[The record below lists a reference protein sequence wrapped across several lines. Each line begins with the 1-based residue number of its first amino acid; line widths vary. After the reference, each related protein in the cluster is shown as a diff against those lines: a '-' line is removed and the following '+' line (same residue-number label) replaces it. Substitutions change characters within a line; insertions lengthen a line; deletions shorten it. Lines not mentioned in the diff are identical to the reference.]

1 MELSTQAEKGSVL
14 QLLWTHDGSALAPES
29 RSLWSSFTGQ
39 VEETKQLWEW
49 LMAVHADDRERVK
62 RAWRE
67 AGWRVRT
74 FTVSYR
80 LRTVERQEQ
89 VVTQLCVPLLKDADL
104 LEGWVSWVSTERE
117 PAFLVEPSI
126 APELLLSNG
135 AATQAPLSMVCLSL
149 DRHIIEANERY
160 CQIVGYPRSE
170 LIGRRLHHVLPAN
183 LRAMINLS
191 LCQMLMGNMQHM
203 VYEVAHTHPNGQCL
217 WLKVT
222 ATLVWHSQGFP
233 LYFFAWIEDLTLQH
247 RLEQE
252 RVTLLARERAAQ
264 TALQHAQQ
272 ETLALGSLLHTVF
285 DAAMDGII
293 IYNADGTVLRI
304 NDAACTLLEFEA
316 KEQCVGKAFAEL
328 FHGYQIYQIDGD
340 TVQPIPPEQL
350 PILRM
355 LKGEIAS
362 KTRRTNQLVR
372 FPSGRERYIDLTL
385 TPLHDHEGC
394 LTGVVVIL
402 RDVTARHDQERRI
415 RQAFHTLSYMM
426 ETMVS
431 LPLQADQTTTEE
443 GFVAVSLPVVGQHLT
458 DALCQILNCK
468 MVGLVALEGSDARM
482 QMVGISGFPREIAA
496 MVQQDMNSSIL
507 SDYLDEGCIGR
518 LLANQVV
525 ICDFG
530 KRSFARPTYGIS
542 NFLVAPMLLE
552 GQLIGVF
559 GIDRG
564 PEQGYS
570 NEEIELV
577 KALANM
583 AALVLERVR
592 LLHAWAQT
600 RASEL
605 VLHESNNR
613 FDAFLSLASHELR
626 TPLTGFRGCV
636 QLVLRRIETLS
647 RQQEDPQMTETTLH
661 RLRQPLEEAVQR
673 AVAQDRMISDLL
685 DVSRIRANRL
695 EMIMRPTNMCK
706 IVDMALQDIR
716 YLAPERT
723 IELYTADE
731 EEIAITADADRIG
744 QVVSNY
750 LGNALKYSAPD
761 QPVELWVSREGMLVC
776 VAVKDHGP
784 GLTPQEQQEVWER
797 FHRVK
802 GIEVQYGAGGGLGL
816 GLYLCR
822 TIVEWHGGQVGV
834 HSIKGEGSTFWFT
847 LPLASED

>member
-1 MELSTQAEKGSVL
+1 M
-14 QLLWTHDGSALAPES
+14 
-29 RSLWSSFTGQ
+29 
-39 VEETKQLWEW
+39 
-49 LMAVHADDRERVK
+49 
-62 RAWRE
+62 
-67 AGWRVRT
+67 

-80 LRTVERQEQ
+80 LRTVEKQEQ
-89 VVTQLCVPLLKDADL
+89 VVTLLGVPLLNDADL
-104 LEGWVSWVSTERE
+104 LDGWVSWVSSERE
-117 PAFLVEPSI
+117 PAFPAESSI

-135 AATQAPLSMVCLSL
+135 AATQAPLGMVCLSL

-160 CQIVGYPRSE
+160 CQIAGYQRSE
-170 LIGRRLHHVLPAN
+170 LLGRRLHYVLPAN

-191 LCQMLMGNMQHM
+191 LCQMLMGNMQHL
-203 VYEVAHTHPNGQCL
+203 VYEVAHPHPNGQSL

-233 LYFFAWIEDLTLQH
+233 LYFFAWVEDRTLQ
-247 RLEQE
+247 RQLEQE
-252 RVTLLARERAAQ
+252 RVTLLAREQAAQ
-264 TALQHAQQ
+264 AALQQAQQ
-272 ETLALGSLLHTVF
+272 ETLALGSMLHTVF

-293 IYNADGTVLRI
+293 IYNADGTVLRL
-304 NDAACTLLEFEA
+304 NDAACALLEFEA

-328 FHGYQIYQIDGD
+328 FHGYQIYQVDED
-340 TVQPIPPEQL
+340 TVQPVTPEQL
-350 PILRM
+350 PTPRM
-355 LKGEIAS
+355 LRGEIVS
-362 KTRRTNQLVR
+362 KTYRINNLLR
-372 FPSGRERYIDLTL
+372 FPSGRERYLDLTL
-385 TPLHDHEGC
+385 TPLHDHEKG

-402 RDVTARHDQERRI
+402 RDVTARHNQERRI

-431 LPLQADQTTTEE
+431 LSLQAEQATTEE
-443 GFVAVSLPVVGQHLT
+443 GFAAVSLPAVGQHLT
-458 DALCQILNCK
+458 DALWQMLNCK
-468 MVGLVALEGSDARM
+468 IVGLVALEGPDARM
-482 QMVGISGFPREIAA
+482 QMVGISGFPREIAGL
-496 MVQQDMNSSIL
+496 VQQDMNSSIL
-507 SDYLDEGCIGR
+507 SDYLEEGCIAR
-518 LLANQVV
+518 LQANQTV

-530 KRSFARPTYGIS
+530 KRSFARPTYGIR
-542 NFLVAPMLLE
+542 NFLLAPMLLE

-559 GIDRG
+559 GIDRDQ
-564 PEQGYS
+564 EQGYS

-600 RASEL
+600 RASAMA
-605 VLHESNNR
+605 LHESNSR

-626 TPLTGFRGCV
+626 TPLTGIRGCV
-636 QLVLRRIETLS
+636 QLVLRRMETLS
-647 RQQEDPQMTETTLH
+647 RQQEDSQMTEATLQ

-695 EMIMRPTNMCK
+695 EMIMRPVNMSK
-706 IVDMALQDIR
+706 IVHSALQDIR

-731 EEIAITADADRIG
+731 EEIAISADADRIG

-761 QPVELWVSREGMLVC
+761 QPVELWVRREKMLVY

-784 GLTPQEQQEVWER
+784 GLTPQEQQDVWER

-802 GIEVQYGAGGGLGL
+802 GIEVQCGAGGGLGL

-822 TIVEWHGGQVGV
+822 TIIEWHGGQVGV
-834 HSIKGEGSTFWFT
+834 HSVKGEGSTFWFT
-847 LPLASED
+847 LPLASEDR